1 MSAPKPFASLGSTL
15 LARKGGA
22 RPAMRPQLVPMSAL
36 GSPHEAEACAADL
49 EDLGWND
56 MGEPQADL
64 PEPHRPGTLRP
75 GRAHDVPFLALTPA
89 PANPDDDAATRLAD
103 SAAHAE
109 LGGSAAPAAT
119 IPEVLR
125 QRRAAAA
132 ELAGRAT
139 AKASVPGSRAS
150 GSASAA
156 GTARAT
162 RRKALEAGRRAAF
175 TLRLDARRHLMLRLA
190 STVQNSSAQQLV
202 TAALDQYLAEI
213 PDIETLADQV
223 KRDRHD
229 R

>member
-22 RPAMRPQLVPMSAL
+22 RPAMRPQLIPMSAL
-36 GSPHEAEACAADL
+36 AGAQAAEAFAADL

-56 MGEPQADL
+56 MGEPEVDSPEVHRLGRTHEAQLL
-64 PEPHRPGTLRP
+64 P
-75 GRAHDVPFLALTPA
+75 LTPA
-89 PANPDDDAATRLAD
+89 PANPQAEAITRFAD
-103 SAAHAE
+103 SVAHAE
-109 LGGSAAPAAT
+109 LAALTALPHG

-125 QRRAAAA
+125 QRRAACDFGSGTAKA
-132 ELAGRAT
+132 PVRAGRA
-139 AKASVPGSRAS
+139 A
-150 GSASAA
+150 GSAAAA
-156 GTARAT
+156 GSARAG

-190 STVQNSSAQQLV
+190 STVQNTSAQQLV
-202 TAALDQYLAEI
+202 TAALDQYLADI